1 MEVVQ
6 KFEVAVL
13 AGIAR
18 ERRAP
23 EDRPIAVPAGDE
35 GGLELGMGGAEIAG
49 IGKLG
54 IRQLFLQRRVA
65 IAAETLGGR
74 RHLGRALMLGMA
86 FDAAAGRDVERF
98 LEGELD
104 LAPGGEARLG
114 ARQAERVG
122 VVVDAGVANPCRR
135 RRSPP
140 RTPLRGKPGSR
151 SRGRYGR
158 ATICRWTTYHRHES
172 ARLPLSPVA
181 GRYSP

>member
-86 FDAAAGRDVERF
+86 FDARSEEHTSELQSLMRISYAVFCLQNKHTVKQTQYRD
-98 LEGELD
+98 
-104 LAPGGEARLG
+104 
-114 ARQAERVG
+114 
-122 VVVDAGVANPCRR
+122 
-135 RRSPP
+135 
-140 RTPLRGKPGSR
+140 
-151 SRGRYGR
+151 
-158 ATICRWTTYHRHES
+158 
-172 ARLPLSPVA
+172 
-181 GRYSP
+181 

>member
-122 VVVDAGVANPCRR
+122 GVVDAGVAILAGGGGPRLQR
-135 RRSPP
+135 PSVAPP
-140 RTPLRGKPGSR
+140 AVVLEGGM
-151 SRGRYGR
+151 G
-158 ATICRWTTYHRHES
+158 AEQFS
-172 ARLPLSPVA
+172 A
-181 GRYSP
+181 